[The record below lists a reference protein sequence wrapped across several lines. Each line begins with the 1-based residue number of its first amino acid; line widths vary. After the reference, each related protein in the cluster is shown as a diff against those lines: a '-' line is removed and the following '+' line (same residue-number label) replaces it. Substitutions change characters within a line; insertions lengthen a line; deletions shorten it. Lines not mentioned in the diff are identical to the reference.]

1 MPEGASTTTS
11 AATGAVHPDPQAL
24 SEAVRAAMYDRDH
37 AAQALGITV
46 PEVGPSYAV
55 CTMTVR
61 PDMVNGHGILHGGLC
76 FTLADTAFAYACNS
90 HDLVT
95 VASSC
100 AVTFCAPAKLGDVLR
115 AEARE
120 TWRQG
125 RSGITDV
132 TVTNQD
138 GTVIAQFRGN
148 SRTLKGR
155 VTEAM
160 AHG

>member
-1 MPEGASTTTS
+1 MPEGTTS
-11 AATGAVHPDPQAL
+11 SAAPRDPQAL
-24 SEAVRAAMYDRDH
+24 SEAVREAMYARDH
-37 AAQALGITV
+37 AAQALGIAV

-61 PDMVNGHGILHGGLC
+61 QDMVNGHDILHGGLC

-90 HDLVT
+90 HDVVT
-95 VASSC
+95 VAANCS
-100 AVTFCAPAKLGDVLR
+100 VTFCAPAKRGDVLR

-120 TWRQG
+120 TWKAG

-132 TVTNQD
+132 VVTNQD

-148 SRTLKGR
+148 SRSLKGS
-155 VTEAM
+155 VTEVM
-160 AHG
+160 THG

>member
-1 MPEGASTTTS
+1 MPEGTTNAKTD
-11 AATGAVHPDPQAL
+11 AAVTA
-24 SEAVRAAMYDRDH
+24 EAVREAMYARDH
-37 AAQALGITV
+37 AAKGLGIEV
-46 PEVGPSYAV
+46 PEVGPSFAV

-90 HDLVT
+90 HDVVT

-100 AVTFCAPAKLGDVLR
+100 SVTFCAPAKLGDVLR

-120 TWRQG
+120 TWKAG

-132 TVTNQD
+132 VVTNQD
-138 GTVIAQFRGN
+138 GTMIAQFRGN
-148 SRTLKGR
+148 SRTLKGA

-160 AHG
+160 SHG